1 MGLLT
6 PKCHW
11 CECKLFVFTLHT
23 YRMWIARGKFVFCCQ
38 QCGYYNKQREWKME
52 EVV

>member
-11 CECKLFVFTLHT
+11 CECKLFVRNVITF
-23 YRMWIARGKFVFCCQ
+23 RMWIAPRKYLFCCES
-38 QCGYYNKQREWKME
+38 CGYNNKQNEWKME
-52 EVV
+52 EIG